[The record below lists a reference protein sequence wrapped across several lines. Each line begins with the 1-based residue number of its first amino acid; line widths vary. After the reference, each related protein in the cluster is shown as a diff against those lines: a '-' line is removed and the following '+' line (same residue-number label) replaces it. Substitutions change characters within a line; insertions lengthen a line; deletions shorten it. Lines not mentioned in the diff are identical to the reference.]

1 MKVGSGNGMF
11 PGGVV
16 LATAWKR
23 KALLPGAA
31 QEYRDHVVM
40 LFTPHGR
47 FGEAAILRKVL
58 RLAQEWHITDRAP
71 RTVKEY
77 QETVEYIHWNPLRRG
92 LVKRP
97 EDWKWSSVHEYAFA
111 ALPEARHQPPLRI
124 DGVRIPA
131 DERARI

>member
-77 QETVEYIHWNPLRRG
+77 QETVEYIYLNPLRR
-92 LVKRP
+92 
-97 EDWKWSSVHEYAFA
+97 
-111 ALPEARHQPPLRI
+111 ALPATRSPPRTC
-124 DGVRIPA
+124 
-131 DERARI
+131 RACRLSEFTGIVTWNP